1 MKLKISNL
9 SFSYGSERILDRF
22 SLSVREGEFV
32 SIIGPSGSGKST
44 LFYLIGG
51 LFEPDEGDIYL
62 DGRRINGQRGHI
74 GYMPQQPSL
83 LPWRTVEGN
92 IRLGMELSGS
102 TQMQDIRELLA
113 KAKLEGLERKYPSQL
128 SGGMQQRVAFL
139 RTLVGDHSLLCL
151 DEPFAALDA
160 LTRTEMQ
167 YWLQERLQEFHY
179 TVLLVTHSIEEALLL
194 SDRII
199 VVGQKPMQ
207 IKKEFS
213 LPFHEIPWKQKRNT
227 SQFMELRHE
236 IEQILAVEGM

>member
-9 SFSYGSERILDRF
+9 TFSYGNERILEHF

-51 LFEPDEGDIYL
+51 LYEPDEGDIYL
-62 DGRRINGQRGHI
+62 DGKRVNGQRGQI

-102 TQMQDIRELLA
+102 DPTQDIKPLLA
-113 KAKLEGLERKYPSQL
+113 KAKLAGLEKKYPHQL

-139 RTLVGDHSLLCL
+139 RTLVSDQSLLCL

-160 LTRTEMQ
+160 LTRTKMQ
-167 YWLQERLQEFHY
+167 YWLQERLQEYHY

-199 VVGQKPMQ
+199 VVSQKPMR
-207 IKKEFS
+207 IKKEIP
-213 LPFHEIPWKQKRNT
+213 LPFGHCSWQQKRSA
-227 SQFMELRHE
+227 SQFLEIRQA
-236 IEQILAVEGM
+236 IEQMLALEET